1 MRDYCCR
8 LIVAAAL
15 ATLLGLCPAV
25 ASAQEILRG
34 GEVIRTTKSVS
45 HHTVVLGPDS
55 VCVYARAAAVDST
68 PDVLHQFDAKQ
79 RLWDSVQIAG
89 TDLYSA
95 NGGLMAGYET
105 LFDSATSGF
114 VRKIWI
120 GRTINDIR
128 TVIAGDSGDIP
139 STSRII
145 DIVAHPYSPT
155 VAIVKLGNYPRDFQ
169 DAFITTD
176 AGVTWRKFDPPTKAG
191 DFRRLYYYGFDA
203 RYPTRIHIAVERDAG
218 FPVPEPLGTRT
229 VYTEDF
235 GQSWTD
241 TLRYVHGEPMPVMEP
256 CLERGVG
263 IWSKVGGLVYIDT
276 SYSGGPKHWWLTS
289 DSLFLEPGEAPRRVQ
304 LKWLENARRSMVPD
318 FDSTTETFVY
328 LSTYAIGYHQK
339 WPNVI
344 ALGYGYRHPVDTGM
358 VLETLVGMTN
368 DFGKTWTLLFRVPV
382 DRNHGTGE
390 YKAVDDID
398 LDPSGPHVY
407 VTYRHAKYEVIEGR
421 TQFFGAAY
429 TVRWSSV
436 PTGIEDDG
444 AARTGSSLLRTSP
457 NPVSGSATLR
467 VNLESS
473 LELSS
478 AQDVSIYDA
487 SGSLAATC
495 GAHIV
500 SDKAF
505 DVRLPGLAPGVYVLV
520 IRTAYLTNT
529 IGFVVLD

>member
-8 LIVAAAL
+8 LIVPVAL
-15 ATLLGLCPAV
+15 ATLVGLCPAV

-34 GEVIRTTKSVS
+34 GEVILTTRSVS
-45 HHTVVLGPDS
+45 HQTVVIGPDS
-55 VCVYARAAAVDST
+55 VCVYARTYSGDST
-68 PDVLHQFDAKQ
+68 PVVLHQFDAK
-79 RLWDSVQIAG
+79 RRFWDSIPFG
-89 TDLYSA
+89 GRLLYAA

-145 DIVAHPYSPT
+145 DIVAHPYSPA

-169 DAFITTD
+169 HAFITTD
-176 AGVTWRKFDPPTKAG
+176 AGITWRTFDPPTKAG

-218 FPVPEPLGTRT
+218 FGFETLGTRT

-241 TLRYVHGEPMPVMEP
+241 TLRYVNGEPMPVMEP
-256 CLERGVG
+256 CIEQGVG
-263 IWSKVGGLVYIDT
+263 IWSKVGGLVYEDPT
-276 SYSGGPKHWWLTS
+276 ANGAPKHWWLTS

-304 LKWLENARRSMVPD
+304 LPWLENARRCIAPSSDTNVV
-318 FDSTTETFVY
+318 TFEY
-328 LSTYAIGYHQK
+328 YYQWHLSYHQK
-339 WPNVI
+339 WPDIVV
-344 ALGYGYRHPVDTGM
+344 LSFDCRYRVDTG
-358 VLETLVGMTN
+358 LVREIFVAMTN
-368 DFGKTWTLLFRVPV
+368 DFGKSWSLLARIKANTM
-382 DRNHGTGE
+382 RNE
-390 YKAVDDID
+390 FDYVELDDID
-398 LDPSGPHVY
+398 LDPSGPHIY
-407 VTYRHAKYEVIEGR
+407 VSYRHTRYQVIEGR

-429 TVRWSSV
+429 TVRWSNI
-436 PTGIEDDG
+436 PTGVEDHG
-444 AARTGSSLLRTSP
+444 VAHPGPLVLRTSP

-467 VNLESS
+467 VNVESS

-478 AQDVSIYDA
+478 VKDVAIYDA
-487 SGSLAATC
+487 SGSLSATC

-505 DVRLPGLAPGVYVLV
+505 DVKLPGLVPGVYILV

>member
-1 MRDYCCR
+1 MHISFRQR
-8 LIVAAAL
+8 LLAVAL
-15 ATLLGLCPAV
+15 ATLVGLCPSV

-34 GEVIRTTKSVS
+34 GEVILTTRNFT
-45 HHTVVLGPDS
+45 HEVVVVGQDS
-55 VCVYARAAAVDST
+55 ICVFALRGGADQST
-68 PDVLHQFDAKQ
+68 LYQSKVTGST
-79 RLWDSVQIAG
+79 WDSIVVGG
-89 TDLYSA
+89 TYFFRA

-128 TVIAGDSGDIP
+128 TVIAGDSGDIT

-169 DAFITTD
+169 SAFITTD

-203 RYPTRIHIAVERDAG
+203 RYPSRIHIAVERDAG
-218 FPVPEPLGTRT
+218 FGFETLGTRT

-263 IWSKVGGLVYIDT
+263 IWSKVGGLAYEDPT
-276 SYSGGPKHWWLTS
+276 ANGAPKHWWLTS

-304 LKWLENARRSMVPD
+304 LPWLENARRSMVPD

-328 LSTYAIGYHQK
+328 LSTYAIGYHKK

-344 ALGYGYRHPVDTGM
+344 VLGYGYRHPVDTGM

-407 VTYRHAKYEVIEGR
+407 VSYRHAKYEVIGGLR
-421 TQFFGAAY
+421 RYVGASY
-429 TVRWSSV
+429 TVRWSNI
-436 PTGIEDDG
+436 PTGVDEDS
-444 AARTGSSLLRTSP
+444 AAPPGPSVLRTSP
-457 NPVSGSATLR
+457 NPVSRYATLR
-467 VNLESS
+467 VNVESP

-487 SGSLAATC
+487 GGSLAATC

-505 DVRLPGLAPGVYVLV
+505 DIKLPGLAPGVYVLV
-520 IRTAYLTNT
+520 VRTATTTLPVR
-529 IGFVVLD
+529 FVVLG